1 MARKS
6 RTWTVCFAVDDP
18 SCDDGF
24 YTATWFAM
32 GKTADE
38 AKENFMSNLK
48 YEHDF
53 CGGDDPKNYHIVRV
67 FEGFSC

>member
-18 SCDDGF
+18 SCEDGF

-48 YEHDF
+48 Y
-53 CGGDDPKNYHIVRV
+53 DPKNYHIVRV